1 VRKKISSGRGRP
13 HGRQRSYADS
23 RLLEYLAEV
32 SMKYGIDSSEFFD
45 KIVAA
50 WKNQKSKCEKLTI
63 ECRQKAKGYAI
74 FLITSNYK
82 AVAQFPVPER
92 ILKEN
97 GPLKEFRYVTERS
110 RPFSVKKSEEPI
122 VNNLRIK
129 DLKIGMKRINLEARV
144 LKISEPRLVLT
155 RFDEYVM
162 LANAVLMDET
172 GTVRLTLWNEQIGMV
187 SVNDVLRIE
196 NANVATF
203 KGELQ
208 LRIGRHGK
216 LSVIQNDGFSPTRE
230 VEMAQAN

>member
-1 VRKKISSGRGRP
+1 MRNKISGGRGRP
-13 HGRQRSYADS
+13 HGRHRSYVDS
-23 RLLEYLAEV
+23 RILEYLAEV
-32 SMKYGIDSSEFFD
+32 SMRYGIDSSEFFD

-50 WKNQKSKCEKLTI
+50 WKDQKSKCEKLTI
-63 ECRQKAKGYAI
+63 ECREKAKGRAI
-74 FLITSNYK
+74 FLITSDYK

-97 GPLKEFRYVTERS
+97 GPLKEFKYVTERS
-110 RPFSVKKSEEPI
+110 RPALVKASGEPI

-129 DLKIGMKRINLEARV
+129 DLKAGMKRINVEAKV
-144 LKISEPRLVLT
+144 LKISEPRLVVT
-155 RFDEYVM
+155 RFNECAM

-172 GTVRLTLWNEQIGMV
+172 GTVRLTLWNKQIGAI

-208 LRIGRHGK
+208 LKIGRHGK
-216 LSVIQNDGFSPTRE
+216 LSVIQNDGFSSTRE
-230 VEMAQAN
+230 VEKAQEK